1 MLKKLV
7 EKYLNGN
14 NKIIFTDK
22 DSSYCRND
30 LRKKVIF
37 YKDIIKKKKI
47 LNKNLRG
54 LAIYLDRNID
64 YFAIIFACWLSDIF
78 YLPLSKN
85 INERDLNYQLKTCG
99 ANYLVFKKNK
109 IIKFKKLNPSK
120 IINPKLSYLIFTS
133 GSTGEKKG
141 VKITNEN
148 FITYLK
154 SLKKKFKDNFKA
166 KSVLINGEI
175 SFDIV
180 NADIAF
186 ALLFD
191 CEICITEDS
200 KNILSFFEILE
211 DRRVESI
218 YAVPSMW
225 ENICFF
231 AKTQN
236 KKYNFIKQ
244 INSGGEIFNYQLY
257 KKIKKL
263 APKAKIF
270 NFYGPTEFT
279 INSTC
284 SELTGKNFVK
294 NKLLDE
300 NLNFTI
306 GQPLPGV
313 KIKILKSGEL
323 LLSGNQHMQGYI
335 NSKYKPQFVNGIK
348 YYSTGDIVKQ
358 DKNKNIFFLSRSK
371 DYIKHKGY
379 RLNLQ
384 NISNIISNEINTI
397 TVVKIINNSLVAFIK
412 KNKKKMNLLQIKNKL
427 KDKLDFN
434 ELPNDYIFLKNFPKS
449 SNGKID
455 VNELKI

>member
-1 MLKKLV
+1 M
-7 EKYLNGN
+7 
-14 NKIIFTDK
+14 
-22 DSSYCRND
+22 
-30 LRKKVIF
+30 
-37 YKDIIKKKKI
+37 
-47 LNKNLRG
+47 
-54 LAIYLDRNID
+54 
-64 YFAIIFACWLSDIF
+64 
-78 YLPLSKN
+78 
-85 INERDLNYQLKTCG
+85 
-99 ANYLVFKKNK
+99 
-109 IIKFKKLNPSK
+109 
-120 IINPKLSYLIFTS
+120 
-133 GSTGEKKG
+133 
-141 VKITNEN
+141 
-148 FITYLK
+148 
-154 SLKKKFKDNFKA
+154 KKKFKDNFKA

-412 KNKKKMNLLQIKNKL
+412 KNKKKMNLLKIKNKL

>member
-14 NKIIFTDK
+14 NKIVFTDK
-22 DSSYCRND
+22 DGSYDRTE
-30 LRKKVIF
+30 LKKKVNYFKKI
-37 YKDIIKKKKI
+37 IIKKKI
-47 LNKNLRG
+47 KNSKLRG
-54 LAIYLDRNID
+54 IAIYLDRDID
-64 YFAIIFACWLSDIF
+64 YFAIIFACWLCNIF
-78 YLPLSKN
+78 YLPFSKN
-85 INERDLNYQLKTCG
+85 INKRDLNYQLKTCG
-99 ANYLVFKKNK
+99 ANYLVLKKNK

-120 IINPKLSYLIFTS
+120 IINPNLSYLIFTS

-141 VKITNEN
+141 VKITNKN
-148 FITYLK
+148 LTSYLK
-154 SLKKKFKDNFKA
+154 SLKKKFKNNFKA

-186 ALLFD
+186 ALLYD

-200 KNILSFFEILE
+200 KNTLSFFEILE
-211 DRRVESI
+211 NRRVESV

-231 AKTQN
+231 ANMQN
-236 KKYNFIKQ
+236 KKYSFIKQ
-244 INSGGEIFNYQLY
+244 INSGGEIFSYQLF
-257 KKIKKL
+257 KKIKKM

-284 SELTGKNFVK
+284 SELTSKKLSKNE
-294 NKLLDE
+294 LIDE

-313 KIKILKSGEL
+313 KIKILKNGEL

-335 NSKYKPQFVNGIK
+335 NSKYKPQLVDGIK
-348 YYSTGDIVKQ
+348 YYSTGDMVKQ
-358 DKNKNIFFLSRSK
+358 DKNKNIFFLGRLK
-371 DYIKHKGY
+371 DYVKYKGF
-379 RLNLQ
+379 RVNLQ
-384 NISNIISNEINTI
+384 NISNIISNEINRV
-397 TVVKIINNSLVAFIK
+397 TVVKIINNSLIAFIK
-412 KNKKKMNLLQIKNKL
+412 KNKKKLDIEQIKKKL
-427 KDKLDFN
+427 NNKLDFN
-434 ELPNDYIFLKNFPKS
+434 ELPNEYKFLNDFPKS
-449 SNGKID
+449 VNGKID
-455 VNELKI
+455 INKLKI